1 MCILTLQLLLFF
13 IFCSF
18 FFCYLYINL
27 TLQVMYL
34 VDTPLVTELV
44 YWHSI
49 NVPPVRGSSDTNIHR
64 KENMK
69 YEMEYPNVLRKTL
82 ISHAVK
88 IYRLFII

>member
-1 MCILTLQLLLFF
+1 MCILTLQLFFCFYLLFL
-13 IFCSF
+13 F
-18 FFCYLYINL
+18 FVIWRVYINL

-34 VDTPLVTELV
+34 VDTPLVTESE

-49 NVPPVRGSSDTNIHR
+49 SVPPVRGSSDTNIHR

-88 IYRLFII
+88 NI

>member
-1 MCILTLQLLLFF
+1 MYINLTVVVVFYLLFF
-13 IFCSF
+13 F
-18 FFCYLYINL
+18 FVIWRVYINL
-27 TLQVMYL
+27 TLLVMYL

-88 IYRLFII
+88 II